1 MGELAG
7 TNSAGASVALA
18 ITGMSCGGCVGAV
31 KQMLSKVPGVAGVDV
46 DRGTGRAVVAGTAA
60 AQELIEALQGTG
72 YGARLA

>member
-31 KQMLSKVPGVAGVDV
+31 KQMLSKVPGVSGVEIDL
-46 DRGTGRAVVAGTAA
+46 DARHALVAGTAA

-72 YGARLA
+72 YRARLA